1 MVRKSTV
8 PEHDEK
14 RGKNMELSIG
24 KNIQNKRR
32 SMGMTQDQLA
42 TVLGVSIAAVSKWE
56 TGGTYPDITLL
67 PPLARLLDSTVD
79 DLLGFEA
86 QLSDEQVKALCDRC
100 AKQFETS
107 SWESAL
113 DLCEKFVREYP
124 NNLLLKLRIG
134 SVLMMHTPC
143 AGTED
148 AAAELIGRAADL
160 IREATKSEDI
170 QIRDAAWLSLS
181 GLLIQQ
187 QQYEDALKAL
197 EEIHRSAADPEAMK
211 VSVYYAMGNLEK
223 SKQTA
228 QYLLASHTSACDIA
242 LVTLSKIARK
252 ENNYP
257 LALRMENLSLQLSQ
271 MFDRDKLY
279 GQDLVHHLMIAR
291 YYTEQEKIR
300 EALDALHRFVKCA
313 KMPNSP
319 EAVKESPFFDRIE
332 MNKTSISKDF
342 LDRCAYQMVKE
353 EQAFGP
359 LKDHPEFIN
368 ILKELEQ

>member
-1 MVRKSTV
+1 
-8 PEHDEK
+8 
-14 RGKNMELSIG
+14 MELSIG

>member
-1 MVRKSTV
+1 
-8 PEHDEK
+8 
-14 RGKNMELSIG
+14 
-24 KNIQNKRR
+24 
-32 SMGMTQDQLA
+32 
-42 TVLGVSIAAVSKWE
+42 
-56 TGGTYPDITLL
+56 
-67 PPLARLLDSTVD
+67 
-79 DLLGFEA
+79 
-86 QLSDEQVKALCDRC
+86 
-100 AKQFETS
+100 
-107 SWESAL
+107 
-113 DLCEKFVREYP
+113 
-124 NNLLLKLRIG
+124 
-134 SVLMMHTPC
+134 
-143 AGTED
+143 
-148 AAAELIGRAADL
+148 
-160 IREATKSEDI
+160 
-170 QIRDAAWLSLS
+170 
-181 GLLIQQ
+181 
-187 QQYEDALKAL
+187 
-197 EEIHRSAADPEAMK
+197 MK